1 MSQVDRGSPPSG
13 SGPVGGVERGLLE
26 SWPDRFRFPDVLV
39 ALVRPPARDGE
50 AYDSAVIARAV
61 LAHVGGRPP
70 RAVCEE
76 LLERGEF
83 DVAEYALRDCPDLDG
98 HEKQSLGR
106 KLEAARVAACEGVRQ
121 RVTALERRAAAA
133 GLAFDP
139 PDADTLDALARSRAD
154 DADAALDTVAEELD
168 ERAAPIVEKL
178 EEQLVRQTAD
188 PAARNGRHIVQRV
201 KALLAAGELVVA
213 GSLLNREPLGVPIPE
228 GVTPLP
234 PWNEEWSPETFLAY
248 HLEPTKPRPPEFVSW
263 AAADS
268 QGTTLLA
275 TYDRLARDPSP
286 GAAEAFADALSRFLG
301 APGGGT
307 MAQEVRE
314 SPFHLAFFDGLFGT
328 EGLSRLHPTG
338 RIDLYVGGP
347 GTTVVPD
354 QAEGQAPH
362 LAVGPGL
369 EAPAYTDRRATAV
382 LSLCDLLRLVVL
394 PHDRAAA
401 VLGIIARQWPVTALT
416 GASAPALAGILGT
429 EPDAA
434 WRTLRWITHLSLG
447 GGLTAVQAMENC
459 TGMDPALLRV
469 MLGYAEHRA
478 ETASPTGLWD
488 AATGG
493 WQRDEALVHAL
504 REDIVTRCGDPAA
517 EAAWWAALAVC
528 DAGSGRADLEDIGV
542 QAEICSTWE
551 RAGAEVLGGVD
562 TLVAGGLLRR
572 DAESTSGV
580 HGADGTDSGNGT
592 DSVIVPLSGVVRAL
606 RASAEEQLTVLLERL
621 EHARGELPAHPVTA
635 PGDDTVPAGWTAWH
649 RNRFATVPAHAR
661 YAEAEALGAGS
672 DARASIAA
680 EAAAELLA
688 QTPDDLAT
696 ASPRPC
702 AEVAQVL
709 RLIGAQCE
717 EQYPQVRLDLRCP
730 PGTWVGVPEPVLRAV
745 LYEVLDNAAEA
756 LAAEGGGLIQVSA
769 TSESPEV
776 LVEVQDNGP
785 GLPAEA
791 HQGRRIFLPDWTSR
805 GEGRGNGLYRV
816 RRFLR
821 AFATP
826 SVETDAAVFASAHPT
841 LTGAS
846 LRLIL
851 PEHPAPKE

>member
-1 MSQVDRGSPPSG
+1 M
-13 SGPVGGVERGLLE
+13 GGVERALLE

-39 ALVRPPARDGE
+39 ALVRPPARDGD
-50 AYDSAVIARAV
+50 ACDSTVLARAV

-70 RAVCEE
+70 RAVCQE
-76 LLERGEF
+76 LLERSEF
-83 DVAEYALRDCPDLDG
+83 DAAEYALRGCPDLDG
-98 HEKQSLGR
+98 HEKQSLSR
-106 KLEAARVAACEGVRQ
+106 RLEESRVAACEGVRQ
-121 RVTALERRAAAA
+121 RVAALERRAAAA

-139 PDADTLDALARSRAD
+139 PDADALDALARSRAD
-154 DADAALDTVAEELD
+154 DADAALDTVAEELG
-168 ERAAPIVEKL
+168 ERTAPILEKL

-201 KALLAAGELVVA
+201 KALVAAGELVAA

-234 PWNEEWSPETFLAY
+234 TWNEEWSEETFLSY

-268 QGTTLLA
+268 RGTTLLA

-301 APGGGT
+301 APAGGT
-307 MAQEVRE
+307 MAQGVGE
-314 SPFHLAFFDGLFGT
+314 SPFHLTFFDGLFSA

-369 EAPAYTDRRATAV
+369 EAPGYTDRRATAV
-382 LSLCDLLRLVVL
+382 LSLRDLLRLVVL

-401 VLGIIARQWPVTALT
+401 ALGIIARQWPVTALT
-416 GASAPALAGILGT
+416 GASAPALAGVLGT

-447 GGLTAVQAMENC
+447 GGLTSVQAMENC

-478 ETASPTGLWD
+478 KTTSTGLWD
-488 AATGG
+488 VATRG

-504 REDIVTRCGDPAA
+504 REDIVTRCGDPTA
-517 EAAWWAALAVC
+517 EATWWAALAVC
-528 DAGSGRADLEDIGV
+528 DAGSGHADLEDIGV
-542 QAEICSTWE
+542 QAEICSAWE
-551 RAGAEVLGGVD
+551 QAGAEVLGGVG
-562 TLVAGGLLRR
+562 TLVANGLLRP
-572 DAESTSGV
+572 A
-580 HGADGTDSGNGT
+580 ADGTDAVT
-592 DSVIVPLSGVVRAL
+592 VPLSGVVRAL

-621 EHARGELPAHPVTA
+621 EHARGELPADPVA
-635 PGDDTVPAGWTAWH
+635 DPGDDTVPAGWTAWH

-672 DARASIAA
+672 GALASIAA

-688 QTPDDLAT
+688 QTPDTLAD
-696 ASPRPC
+696 ASLRPC

-709 RLIGAQCE
+709 LLLGAQCE

-756 LAAEGGGLIQVSA
+756 LDADGGGMIQVSA
-769 TSESPEV
+769 TPESPEV

-785 GLPAEA
+785 GLPAGA
-791 HQGRRIFLPDWTSR
+791 HQGRRVFLPDWTSR

-846 LRLIL
+846 LRLVL
-851 PEHPAPKE
+851 PEHSAPEG